1 MRDFLNR
8 EVVPNVDEWEKVGN
22 PPREIWKKFGDMGYF
37 GLRFPEKYGGLNLDF
52 FYDVILLEE
61 LAKVNS
67 AWTSAALGAHS
78 YLSLAHLNN
87 EGSEEQ
93 KQKYLVPGIAGELF
107 GCLAITEPGGGSDVA
122 SMRTTAVKDGNEWVI
137 NGSKTFITNG
147 VLSDYLIISAKTE
160 PELKQAGI
168 SMFVIDRNTKGLS
181 ATKLDKLGWRA
192 SDTAEIA
199 FDEMRVPA
207 DALLGEENQGFYY
220 IMQQFA
226 LERLIMAIG
235 GVAGSEY
242 ALQYGLDYL
251 REREAF
257 GRPLTKFQELRHRVA
272 QLTAEIE
279 QQKQFVY
286 YLCDRFTKGEYIVK
300 EAAMAKLLATQLSD
314 KVTFEVVQFL
324 GGYGYMEDY
333 QAARMF
339 RDSRLGQIGGGTSE
353 IMKEIIAKM
362 AIDEIKYKWWSNE
375 DVRRWST
382 IRWSLFT
389 GH

>member
-1 MRDFLNR
+1 MAYFSEEHNQFRQSLRDFLQK

-37 GLRFPEKYGGLNLDF
+37 GLRFLDKYGGLNLDF

-61 LAKVNS
+61 MAKINS
-67 AWTSAALGAHS
+67 AGTSAAIGAHS

-93 KQKYLVPGIAGELF
+93 KQKYLVPGIAGDIF
-107 GCLAITEPGGGSDVA
+107 GCLAISEPGGGSDVA
-122 SMRTTAVKDGNEWVI
+122 SMRTTAVRDGNSWII

-168 SMFVIDRNTKGLS
+168 SLFVIDRNTAGLS

-192 SDTAEIA
+192 SDTAELS
-199 FDEMRVPA
+199 FDDMRIPV

-226 LERLIMAIG
+226 LERMILAIG

-242 ALQYGLDYL
+242 ALEYGLEYM

-272 QLTAEIE
+272 QLAAEIE
-279 QQKQFVY
+279 MQKQFVY
-286 YLCDRFTKGEYIVK
+286 HLCQRFTNRDYIVK

-314 KVTFEVVQFL
+314 KVSFEVIQFL
-324 GGYGYMEDY
+324 GGYGFMEDY
-333 QAARMF
+333 KAARMW

-362 AIDEIKYKWWSNE
+362 AIDDVKY
-375 DVRRWST
+375 
-382 IRWSLFT
+382 
-389 GH
+389 

>member
-1 MRDFLNR
+1 MSYFTEEHIQFRQSLRDFLSK
-8 EVVPNVDEWEKVGN
+8 EVVPFVDEWEKVGN

-67 AWTSAALGAHS
+67 AGTSAAIGAHS
-78 YLSLAHLNN
+78 YLSLAHLNS

-107 GCLAITEPGGGSDVA
+107 GCLAISEPGGGSDVA
-122 SMRTTAVKDGNEWVI
+122 SMRTTAVKDGNEWII

-207 DALLGEENQGFYY
+207 NALLGEENQGFYY

-242 ALQYGLDYL
+242 ALQYGLDYM

-272 QLTAEIE
+272 QMAAEIE

-362 AIDEIKYKWWSNE
+362 AIDDVKYS
-375 DVRRWST
+375 
-382 IRWSLFT
+382 
-389 GH
+389 

>member
-1 MRDFLNR
+1 MAYFSEEHNQFRQSLRDFLQK

-37 GLRFPEKYGGLNLDF
+37 GLRFLDKYGGLNLDF

-61 LAKVNS
+61 MAKINS
-67 AWTSAALGAHS
+67 AGTSAAIGAHS

-93 KQKYLVPGIAGELF
+93 KQKYLVPGIAGDIF
-107 GCLAITEPGGGSDVA
+107 GCLAISEPGGGSDVA
-122 SMRTTAVKDGNEWVI
+122 SMRTTAVRDGNSWII

-168 SMFVIDRNTKGLS
+168 SMFVIDRNTAGLS

-192 SDTAEIA
+192 SDTAELS
-199 FDEMRVPA
+199 FDDMRIPA

-226 LERLIMAIG
+226 LERMILAIG

-242 ALQYGLDYL
+242 ALEYGLEYM

-272 QLTAEIE
+272 QLAAEIE
-279 QQKQFVY
+279 MQKQFVY
-286 YLCDRFTKGEYIVK
+286 HLCQRFTNRDYIVK

-314 KVTFEVVQFL
+314 KVSFEVIQFL
-324 GGYGYMEDY
+324 GGYGFMEDY
-333 QAARMF
+333 KAARMW

-353 IMKEIIAKM
+353 IMKEIISKM
-362 AIDEIKYKWWSNE
+362 LIDDVKYS
-375 DVRRWST
+375 
-382 IRWSLFT
+382 
-389 GH
+389 

>member
-1 MRDFLNR
+1 MNYFTEEHNQFRQSLRDFLQK
-8 EVVPNVDEWEKVGN
+8 EVVPFVDEWEKVGN
-22 PPREIWKKFGDMGYF
+22 PPRDIWKKFGDMGYF

-61 LAKVNS
+61 LAKINS
-67 AWTSAALGAHS
+67 AGTSAAIGAHT

-93 KQKYLVPGIAGELF
+93 KQKYLVPGIAGEIF
-107 GCLAITEPGGGSDVA
+107 GCLAISEPGGGSDVA
-122 SMRTTAVKDGNEWVI
+122 SMRTTAVKDGDDWII

-168 SMFVIDRNTKGLS
+168 SMFVVDRNTVGLS

-192 SDTAEIA
+192 SDTAEMA
-199 FDEMRVPA
+199 FADMRVPA

-242 ALQYGLDYL
+242 ALQYGLDYM

-257 GRPLTKFQELRHRVA
+257 GRPLTKFQELRHRIA
-272 QLTAEIE
+272 QLAAEIE

-333 QAARMF
+333 QASRMW

-362 AIDEIKYKWWSNE
+362 AIDEVKYS
-375 DVRRWST
+375 
-382 IRWSLFT
+382 
-389 GH
+389 

>member
-1 MRDFLNR
+1 MAYFTEEHNQFRQSLRDFLQK
-8 EVVPNVDEWEKVGN
+8 EVVPFVDEWEEVGN
-22 PPREIWKKFGDMGYF
+22 PPRSIWKKFGDMGYF
-37 GLRFPEKYGGLNLDF
+37 GLRFPEKYDGLNLDF

-61 LAKVNS
+61 LSKINS
-67 AWTSAALGAHS
+67 AGTSAAIGAHT
-78 YLSLAHLNN
+78 YLSLSHLNN

-93 KQKYLVPGIAGELF
+93 KEKYLKQGIAGDVF
-107 GCLAITEPGGGSDVA
+107 GCLAISEPVGGSDVA
-122 SMRTTAVKDGNEWVI
+122 AMRTTAVKEGNEWII

-168 SMFVIDRNTKGLS
+168 SMFVVDRNTVGLS

-199 FDEMRVPA
+199 FTDMRVPA
-207 DALLGEENQGFYY
+207 NALLGEENQGFYY

-242 ALQYGLDYL
+242 ALQYGLDYM

-257 GRPLTKFQELRHRVA
+257 GRPLTKFQELRHRIA
-272 QLTAEIE
+272 QLSAEIE
-279 QQKQFVY
+279 MQKQFVY
-286 YLCDRFTKGEYIVK
+286 HLCYRHNKGEYIVK
-300 EAAMAKLLATQLSD
+300 EAAMAKLLATQLCD
-314 KVTFEVVQFL
+314 KTTFEVVQFL

-333 QAARMF
+333 KAARMW

-353 IMKEIIAKM
+353 IMKEVIGKM
-362 AIDEIKYKWWSNE
+362 VIDDVKY
-375 DVRRWST
+375 
-382 IRWSLFT
+382 
-389 GH
+389 G

>member
-1 MRDFLNR
+1 MSYFTEEHNQFRQSLRGFLQK
-8 EVVPNVDEWEKVGN
+8 EVVPFVDEWEKVGN
-22 PPREIWKKFGDMGYF
+22 PPRDIWKKFGDMGYF
-37 GLRFPEKYGGLNLDF
+37 GLRFPEKYGGLSLDF

-61 LAKVNS
+61 LAKINS
-67 AWTSAALGAHS
+67 AGTSAAIGAHT

-93 KQKYLVPGIAGELF
+93 KQKYLVPGIAGEIF
-107 GCLAITEPGGGSDVA
+107 GCLAISEPGGGSDVA
-122 SMRTTAVKDGNEWVI
+122 SMRTTAVKDGDDWII

-168 SMFVIDRNTKGLS
+168 SMFVVDRNTVGLS

-192 SDTAEIA
+192 SDTAEMA
-199 FDEMRVPA
+199 FADMRVPA

-242 ALQYGLDYL
+242 ALQYGLDYM

-257 GRPLTKFQELRHRVA
+257 GRPLTKFQELRHRIA
-272 QLTAEIE
+272 QLAAEIE

-286 YLCDRFTKGEYIVK
+286 YLCDRFTKGKYIVK

-333 QAARMF
+333 QASRMW

-362 AIDEIKYKWWSNE
+362 AIDEVKYS
-375 DVRRWST
+375 
-382 IRWSLFT
+382 
-389 GH
+389 

>member
-1 MRDFLNR
+1 MNYFTEEHNQFRQSLRDFLQK
-8 EVVPNVDEWEKVGN
+8 EVVPFVDEWEEVGN
-22 PPREIWKKFGDMGYF
+22 PPDSIWKKFGDMGYF
-37 GLRFPEKYGGLNLDF
+37 GLRFPEKHGGLNLDF

-61 LAKVNS
+61 LSKINS
-67 AWTSAALGAHS
+67 AGTSAAIGAHT
-78 YLSLAHLNN
+78 YLSLSHLNN

-93 KQKYLVPGIAGELF
+93 KEKYLKPGIAGDIF
-107 GCLAITEPGGGSDVA
+107 GCLAISEPFGGSDVA
-122 SMRTTAVKDGNEWVI
+122 AMRTTAVKDGNDWII

-147 VLSDYLIISAKTE
+147 VLSDYLVISAKTD

-168 SMFVIDRNTKGLS
+168 SMFVIDRNTVGLS

-192 SDTAEIA
+192 SDTAEMA
-199 FDEMRVPA
+199 FTDMRVPA
-207 DALLGEENQGFYY
+207 NALLGQENQGFYY

-242 ALQYGLDYL
+242 ALKYGLSYM

-272 QLTAEIE
+272 QLAAEIE

-333 QAARMF
+333 QAARMW

-362 AIDEIKYKWWSNE
+362 AIDEVKYN
-375 DVRRWST
+375 
-382 IRWSLFT
+382 
-389 GH
+389 

>member
-1 MRDFLNR
+1 MNYFTEEHNQFRQSLRDFLQK
-8 EVVPNVDEWEKVGN
+8 EVVPVVDEWEKVGN
-22 PPREIWKKFGDMGYF
+22 PPRDIWKKFGDMGYF
-37 GLRFPEKYGGLNLDF
+37 GLRFPEKYGGLSLDF

-61 LAKVNS
+61 LAKINS
-67 AWTSAALGAHS
+67 AGTSAAIGAHT

-93 KQKYLVPGIAGELF
+93 KQKYLVPGIAGEIF
-107 GCLAITEPGGGSDVA
+107 GCLAISEPGGGSDVA
-122 SMRTTAVKDGNEWVI
+122 SMRTTAVKDGDDWII

-160 PELKQAGI
+160 PGLKQAGI
-168 SMFVIDRNTKGLS
+168 SMFVVDRNTEGLS

-242 ALQYGLDYL
+242 ALQYGLGYM

-272 QLTAEIE
+272 QLAAEIE

-333 QAARMF
+333 QASRMW

-362 AIDEIKYKWWSNE
+362 AIDEVKYS
-375 DVRRWST
+375 
-382 IRWSLFT
+382 
-389 GH
+389 

>member
-1 MRDFLNR
+1 MSTYFTEEHNQFRQSLRDFLNK
-8 EVVPNVDEWEKVGN
+8 EVVPNVDEWEKIGN
-22 PPREIWKKFGDMGYF
+22 PPRDIWKKFGDMGYF

-61 LAKVNS
+61 LSKINS
-67 AWTSAALGAHS
+67 AGTSAAIGAHT
-78 YLSLAHLNN
+78 YLSLSHLNN

-93 KQKYLVPGIAGELF
+93 KEKYLKPGIAGDLF
-107 GCLAITEPGGGSDVA
+107 GCLAISEPGGGSDVA
-122 SMRTTAVKDGNEWVI
+122 SMRTTAVKDGDEWII

-168 SMFVIDRNTKGLS
+168 SMFVIDRNTTGLS

-192 SDTAEIA
+192 SDTAEMA
-199 FDEMRVPA
+199 FSDMRVPA
-207 DALLGEENQGFYY
+207 NALLGEENQGFYY

-226 LERLIMAIG
+226 LERITLAIG

-242 ALQYGLDYL
+242 ALEYGLNYM

-272 QLTAEIE
+272 QLAAEIE

-286 YLCDRFTKGEYIVK
+286 HLCQRFTDNEYIVK

-333 QAARMF
+333 QASRMW

-362 AIDEIKYKWWSNE
+362 AIDEVKY
-375 DVRRWST
+375 
-382 IRWSLFT
+382 
-389 GH
+389 

>member
-1 MRDFLNR
+1 LYFSEEHIQFRQSLRDFLNK
-8 EVVPNVDEWEKVGN
+8 EVVPFVDEWEEVGN

-61 LAKVNS
+61 LAKINS
-67 AWTSAALGAHS
+67 AGTSAALGAHS

-87 EGSEEQ
+87 EGSEKQ
-93 KQKYLVPGIAGELF
+93 KQNYLVPGIAGEIF
-107 GCLAITEPGGGSDVA
+107 GCLAISEPGGGSDVA
-122 SMRTTAVKDGNEWVI
+122 SMRTTAVKDGNDWII

-147 VLSDYLIISAKTE
+147 VLSDYLISSAKTE
-160 PELKQAGI
+160 PELTQAGI

-181 ATKLDKLGWRA
+181 ATRLDKLGWRA
-192 SDTAEIA
+192 SDTAELA
-199 FDEMRVPA
+199 FDEMRVPGS
-207 DALLGEENQGFYY
+207 ALLGAENQGFYY

-242 ALQYGLDYL
+242 ALQYGLDYM

-272 QLTAEIE
+272 QLAAEIE

-314 KVTFEVVQFL
+314 KVTFEIVQFL

-362 AIDEIKYKWWSNE
+362 AIDDVKYS
-375 DVRRWST
+375 
-382 IRWSLFT
+382 
-389 GH
+389 

>member
-1 MRDFLNR
+1 MNYFTEEHIQFRQSLRDFLAK
-8 EVVPNVDEWEKVGN
+8 EVVPFVDEWEKVGN

-37 GLRFPEKYGGLNLDF
+37 GLRFPENYGGLDLDF

-61 LAKVNS
+61 MAKINS
-67 AWTSAALGAHS
+67 AGTSAAIGAHS

-87 EGSEEQ
+87 EGSEDQ
-93 KQKYLVPGIAGELF
+93 KQKYLVPGIAGEKF
-107 GCLAITEPGGGSDVA
+107 GCLAISEPFGGSDVA
-122 SMRTTAVKDGNEWVI
+122 SMRTTAVRNGNDWVI

-160 PELKQAGI
+160 PELKSAGI
-168 SMFVIDRNTKGLS
+168 SMFVIDRDTAGLS

-192 SDTAEIA
+192 SDTAELS

-235 GVAGSEY
+235 GVAGAEY
-242 ALQYGLDYL
+242 ALEYGLDYM

-257 GRPLTKFQELRHRVA
+257 SRPLTKFQELRHRVA
-272 QLTAEIE
+272 QLSAEIE
-279 QQKQFVY
+279 MQKQFVY
-286 YLCDRFTKGEYIVK
+286 NVCERYQNKEYMVK

-314 KVTFEVVQFL
+314 KVSFDVIQFL

-333 QAARMF
+333 KAARMW

-353 IMKEIIAKM
+353 IMKEIISKM
-362 AIDEIKYKWWSNE
+362 VID
-375 DVRRWST
+375 DVRYS
-382 IRWSLFT
+382 
-389 GH
+389 

>member
-1 MRDFLNR
+1 MSYFTEEHNQFRQSLRDFLQK
-8 EVVPNVDEWEKVGN
+8 EVVPFVDEWEKVGN
-22 PPREIWKKFGDMGYF
+22 PPRDIWKKFGDMGYF
-37 GLRFPEKYGGLNLDF
+37 GLRFPEKYGGLSLDF

-61 LAKVNS
+61 LAKINS
-67 AWTSAALGAHS
+67 AGTSAAIGAHT

-93 KQKYLVPGIAGELF
+93 KQKYLVPGIAGEIF
-107 GCLAITEPGGGSDVA
+107 GCLAISEPGGGSDVA
-122 SMRTTAVKDGNEWVI
+122 SMRTTAVKDGDNWII

-168 SMFVIDRNTKGLS
+168 SMFVVDRNTVGLS

-192 SDTAEIA
+192 SDTAEMA
-199 FDEMRVPA
+199 FADMRVPA

-242 ALQYGLDYL
+242 AFQYGLGYM

-257 GRPLTKFQELRHRVA
+257 GRPLTKFQELRHRIA
-272 QLTAEIE
+272 QLAAEIE

-333 QAARMF
+333 QASRMW

-362 AIDEIKYKWWSNE
+362 AIDEVKYS
-375 DVRRWST
+375 
-382 IRWSLFT
+382 
-389 GH
+389 

>member
-1 MRDFLNR
+1 MNYFTEEHIQFRLSLRYFLQK
-8 EVVPNVDEWEKVGN
+8 EVMPNVDEWEKVGN
-22 PPREIWKKFGDMGYF
+22 PPRSVWKKFGDMGYF
-37 GLRFPEKYGGLNLDF
+37 GLRFAEKYGGLNLDF

-61 LAKVNS
+61 LSKINS
-67 AWTSAALGAHS
+67 AGTSAAIGAHT
-78 YLSLAHLNN
+78 YLSLSHLNYA
-87 EGSEEQ
+87 GSEEQ
-93 KQKYLVPGIAGELF
+93 KQKYLVPGIAGEIF
-107 GCLAITEPGGGSDVA
+107 GCLAISEPGGGSDVA
-122 SMRTTAVKDGNEWVI
+122 SMRTTAVKDGNDWII

-181 ATKLDKLGWRA
+181 ATRLDKLGWRA
-192 SDTAEIA
+192 SDTAEMA
-199 FDEMRVPA
+199 FDDMRVPA
-207 DALLGEENQGFYY
+207 NALLGQENQGFYY

-226 LERLIMAIG
+226 LERLVMAIG
-235 GVAGSEY
+235 GVAGSGY
-242 ALQYGLDYL
+242 ALQYGLDYM

-272 QLTAEIE
+272 QLAAEIE

-286 YLCDRFTKGEYIVK
+286 YLCNRFTKGEYIVK

-333 QAARMF
+333 QASRMW

-362 AIDEIKYKWWSNE
+362 AIDEIKYS
-375 DVRRWST
+375 
-382 IRWSLFT
+382 
-389 GH
+389 

>member
-1 MRDFLNR
+1 MSTYFSEEHIQFRQSLRDFLQR
-8 EVVPNVDEWEKVGN
+8 EVVPFVDEWEKVGN

-37 GLRFPEKYGGLNLDF
+37 GLRFQEKYGGLNLDF

-61 LAKVNS
+61 MAKINS
-67 AWTSAALGAHS
+67 AGTSAAIGAHS

-122 SMRTTAVKDGNEWVI
+122 SMRTTAVKDGNEWAI

-160 PELKQAGI
+160 PELKSAGI
-168 SMFVIDRNTKGLS
+168 SMFVVDRKTAGLT

-192 SDTAEIA
+192 SDTAELA

-242 ALQYGLDYL
+242 ALQYGLDYM

-257 GRPLTKFQELRHRVA
+257 GRPLTKFQELRHRIA

-286 YLCDRFTKGEYIVK
+286 YLCDRYNKGEYIVK
-300 EAAMAKLLATQLSD
+300 EAAMAKLLCTQLSD

-362 AIDEIKYKWWSNE
+362 AIDDVKYS
-375 DVRRWST
+375 
-382 IRWSLFT
+382 
-389 GH
+389 

>member
-1 MRDFLNR
+1 MSYFTEEHNQFRQSLRDFLQK
-8 EVVPNVDEWEKVGN
+8 EVVPFVDEWEEVGN
-22 PPREIWKKFGDMGYF
+22 PPRSIWKKFGDMGYF
-37 GLRFPEKYGGLNLDF
+37 GLRFPEKYGGLKLDF

-61 LAKVNS
+61 LSKINS
-67 AWTSAALGAHS
+67 AGTSAAIGAHT

-87 EGSEEQ
+87 EGSDEQ
-93 KQKYLVPGIAGELF
+93 KEKYLKPGIAGDMF
-107 GCLAITEPGGGSDVA
+107 GCLAISEPVGGSDVA
-122 SMRTTAVKDGNEWVI
+122 AMRTTGVKDGNDWII

-147 VLSDYLIISAKTE
+147 VLSDYLVISAKTD

-168 SMFVIDRNTKGLS
+168 SMFVVDRNTKGLS

-192 SDTAEIA
+192 SDTAEMA
-199 FDEMRVPA
+199 FADMRVPA

-242 ALQYGLDYL
+242 ALQYGLDYM

-257 GRPLTKFQELRHRVA
+257 GRPLTKFQELRHRIA
-272 QLTAEIE
+272 QLAAEIE

-333 QAARMF
+333 QASRMW

-362 AIDEIKYKWWSNE
+362 AIDEVKYS
-375 DVRRWST
+375 
-382 IRWSLFT
+382 
-389 GH
+389 

>member
-1 MRDFLNR
+1 MSYFSEEHNQFRQSLRDFLQKD
-8 EVVPNVDEWEKVGN
+8 VVPNVDEWEKVGN
-22 PPREIWKKFGDMGYF
+22 PPREVWKKFGDMGYF
-37 GLRFPEKYGGLNLDF
+37 GLRFPEKYGGLDLDF

-67 AWTSAALGAHS
+67 AGTSAALGAHS

-93 KQKYLVPGIAGELF
+93 KQKYLVPGIAGEIF

-122 SMRTTAVKDGNEWVI
+122 SMRTTAVRDGDDWII

-160 PELKQAGI
+160 PELKSAGI
-168 SMFVIDRNTKGLS
+168 SMFVIDRNTNGLS

-199 FDEMRVPA
+199 FDEMRVHA
-207 DALLGEENQGFYY
+207 NALLGEENQGFYY

-242 ALQYGLDYL
+242 ALQCGLDYM

-272 QLTAEIE
+272 QLAAEIE

-333 QAARMF
+333 QASRMF

-362 AIDEIKYKWWSNE
+362 AIDEIKYS
-375 DVRRWST
+375 
-382 IRWSLFT
+382 
-389 GH
+389 

>member
-1 MRDFLNR
+1 MSTYFSEEHIQFRQSLRDFLQK
-8 EVVPNVDEWEKVGN
+8 EVVPHVDNWEKVGN

-37 GLRFPEKYGGLNLDF
+37 GLRFAAEYGGLNSDF

-61 LAKVNS
+61 LSKINS
-67 AWTSAALGAHS
+67 AGTSAAIGAHT
-78 YLSLAHLNN
+78 YLSLSHLNYA
-87 EGSEEQ
+87 GSEEQ
-93 KQKYLVPGIAGELF
+93 KQKYLIPGIAGELF

-122 SMRTTAVKDGNEWVI
+122 SMRTTAIKDGDDWII

-168 SMFVIDRNTKGLS
+168 SMFVIDRDTAGLT

-192 SDTAEIA
+192 SDTAELS
-199 FDEMRVPA
+199 FDDMRVPA

-226 LERLIMAIG
+226 LERMVMAIG

-242 ALQYGLDYL
+242 ALQYGLSYM

-272 QLTAEIE
+272 QLAAEIE

-286 YLCDRFTKGEYIVK
+286 YLADRFEKGEYIVK
-300 EAAMAKLLATQLSD
+300 EAAMAKLLCTQLCD
-314 KVTFEVVQFL
+314 KVAFEAVQFL
-324 GGYGYMEDY
+324 GGYGYMENY

-362 AIDEIKYKWWSNE
+362 TIDEIKYS
-375 DVRRWST
+375 
-382 IRWSLFT
+382 
-389 GH
+389 

>member
-1 MRDFLNR
+1 MSYFTEEHNQFRQSLRDFLQK

-37 GLRFPEKYGGLNLDF
+37 ALRFPEKHGGLNLDF

-61 LAKVNS
+61 LSKINS
-67 AWTSAALGAHS
+67 AGTSAAIGAHA

-93 KQKYLVPGIAGELF
+93 KQKYLVPGIAGEIF
-107 GCLAITEPGGGSDVA
+107 GCLAISEPGGGSDVA
-122 SMRTTAVKDGNEWVI
+122 SMRTTAVKDGDDWII

-147 VLSDYLIISAKTE
+147 VLSDYLIVSAKTE
-160 PELKQAGI
+160 PALKQAGI

-192 SDTAEIA
+192 SDTAEMA
-199 FDEMRVPA
+199 FADMRVTA

-220 IMQQFA
+220 IMQHFA

-242 ALQYGLDYL
+242 ALDYGLNYM

-257 GRPLTKFQELRHRVA
+257 GRPLTRFQELRHRIA
-272 QLTAEIE
+272 QLSAEIE
-279 QQKQFVY
+279 MQKQFVY
-286 YLCDRFTKGEYIVK
+286 RLCYRHNKGEYIVK
-300 EAAMAKLLATQLSD
+300 EAAMAKLLATQLCD
-314 KVTFEVVQFL
+314 KTTFEVVQFL

-333 QAARMF
+333 KAARMW

-362 AIDEIKYKWWSNE
+362 MIDEVQYS
-375 DVRRWST
+375 
-382 IRWSLFT
+382 
-389 GH
+389 

>member
-1 MRDFLNR
+1 MSYFTEEHNQFRQSLRDFLQK
-8 EVVPNVDEWEKVGN
+8 EVVPFVDEWEEVGN
-22 PPREIWKKFGDMGYF
+22 PPRSIWKKFGDMGYF
-37 GLRFPEKYGGLNLDF
+37 GLRFPEKYGGLKLDF

-61 LAKVNS
+61 LSKINS
-67 AWTSAALGAHS
+67 AGTSAAIGAHT

-93 KQKYLVPGIAGELF
+93 KQKYLVPGIAGEIF
-107 GCLAITEPGGGSDVA
+107 GCLAISEPGGGSDVA
-122 SMRTTAVKDGNEWVI
+122 SMRTTAVKDGDDWII

-168 SMFVIDRNTKGLS
+168 SMFVVDRNTVGLS

-192 SDTAEIA
+192 SDTAEMA
-199 FDEMRVPA
+199 FADMRVPA

-242 ALQYGLDYL
+242 ALQYGLDYM

-257 GRPLTKFQELRHRVA
+257 GRPLTKFQELRHRIA
-272 QLTAEIE
+272 QLAAEIE

-333 QAARMF
+333 QASRMW

-362 AIDEIKYKWWSNE
+362 AIDEVKYS
-375 DVRRWST
+375 
-382 IRWSLFT
+382 
-389 GH
+389 

>member
-1 MRDFLNR
+1 MSYFTEEHNQFRQSLRDFLNK

-22 PPREIWKKFGDMGYF
+22 PPRDIWKKFGDMGYF

-61 LAKVNS
+61 LSKINS
-67 AWTSAALGAHS
+67 AGTSAAIGAHS

-93 KQKYLVPGIAGELF
+93 KEKYLKPGIAGDMF
-107 GCLAITEPGGGSDVA
+107 GCLAISEPFGGSDVA
-122 SMRTTAVKDGNEWVI
+122 SMRATAVKDGNEWVI

-168 SMFVIDRNTKGLS
+168 SMFVIDRDTAGLS

-192 SDTAEIA
+192 SDTAEMA
-199 FDEMRVPA
+199 FTDMRVPA
-207 DALLGEENQGFYY
+207 NALLGEENQGFYY

-226 LERLIMAIG
+226 LERMTLAIG
-235 GVAGSEY
+235 GVAGAEY
-242 ALQYGLDYL
+242 ALEYGLNYM

-272 QLTAEIE
+272 QLSAEIE
-279 QQKQFVY
+279 MQKQFVY
-286 YLCDRFTKGEYIVK
+286 HLCKRFTDGDYIVK

-333 QAARMF
+333 QASRMW

-362 AIDEIKYKWWSNE
+362 AIDEIKYS
-375 DVRRWST
+375 
-382 IRWSLFT
+382 
-389 GH
+389 

>member
-1 MRDFLNR
+1 MSYFTEEHIQFRQSLRDFLEK
-8 EVVPNVDEWEKVGN
+8 EVVPFVDEWEEVGN

-61 LAKVNS
+61 MAKVNS
-67 AWTSAALGAHS
+67 AGTSAAIGAHS

-93 KQKYLVPGIAGELF
+93 KQKYLVPGIAGEKF
-107 GCLAITEPGGGSDVA
+107 GCLAISEPVGGSDVA
-122 SMRTTAVKDGNEWVI
+122 SMRTTAMKDGSDWVI

-160 PELKQAGI
+160 PELKSAGI
-168 SMFVIDRNTKGLS
+168 SMFVIDRDTPGLT
-181 ATKLDKLGWRA
+181 ATKLDKLGWKA
-192 SDTAEIA
+192 SDTAELS
-199 FDEMRVPA
+199 FDDMRVPA

-242 ALQYGLDYL
+242 ALEYGLDYM

-272 QLTAEIE
+272 QLSSEIE
-279 QQKQFVY
+279 MQKQFVY
-286 YLCDRFTKGEYIVK
+286 HICQRYQNGDYVVK

-314 KVTFEVVQFL
+314 KVSFDVIQFL

-333 QAARMF
+333 KAARMW

-353 IMKEIIAKM
+353 IMKEIISKM
-362 AIDEIKYKWWSNE
+362 VIDDVKYS
-375 DVRRWST
+375 
-382 IRWSLFT
+382 
-389 GH
+389 

>member
-1 MRDFLNR
+1 MPYFTEEHIQFRQSLRDFLNK
-8 EVVPNVDEWEKVGN
+8 EVVPFVDEWEEVGN
-22 PPREIWKKFGDMGYF
+22 PAREIWKKFGEMGYF
-37 GLRFPEKYGGLNLDF
+37 GLRFSEKYGGLNLDF

-61 LAKVNS
+61 MAKVNS
-67 AWTSAALGAHS
+67 AGTSAAIGAHS

-93 KQKYLVPGIAGELF
+93 KQKYLVPGIAGEKF
-107 GCLAITEPGGGSDVA
+107 GCLAVSEPFGGSDVA
-122 SMRTTAVKDGNEWVI
+122 SMRTTAVKEGNDWVI

-160 PELKQAGI
+160 PELKSAGI
-168 SMFVIDRNTKGLS
+168 SMFVVDRDTVGLS

-192 SDTAEIA
+192 SDTAELS
-199 FDEMRVPA
+199 FDDMRVPA

-242 ALQYGLDYL
+242 ALEYGLDYM

-257 GRPLTKFQELRHRVA
+257 GRPLSKFQELRHRVA
-272 QLTAEIE
+272 QLSAEIE
-279 QQKQFVY
+279 MQKKFVY
-286 YLCDRFTKGEYIVK
+286 NVCHRYQNGEYVVK

-314 KVTFEVVQFL
+314 KVSFDVIQFL

-333 QAARMF
+333 KAARMW

-353 IMKEIIAKM
+353 IMKEIISKM
-362 AIDEIKYKWWSNE
+362 VIDDVKYS
-375 DVRRWST
+375 
-382 IRWSLFT
+382 
-389 GH
+389 

>member
-1 MRDFLNR
+1 MNYFTEEHNQFRQSLRDFLNK
-8 EVVPNVDEWEKVGN
+8 EVVPFVDEWEKVGN

-37 GLRFPEKYGGLNLDF
+37 GLRYPEKYGGLNLDF

-61 LAKVNS
+61 MAKVNS
-67 AWTSAALGAHS
+67 AGTSAAIGAHS

-93 KQKYLVPGIAGELF
+93 KQKYLVPGIAGEKF
-107 GCLAITEPGGGSDVA
+107 GCLAVSEPFGGSDVA
-122 SMRTTAVKDGNEWVI
+122 SMRTTAVRDGNEWVI

-147 VLSDYLIISAKTE
+147 VLSDYLVISAKTE

-168 SMFVIDRNTKGLS
+168 SMFVIDRDTPGLT

-192 SDTAEIA
+192 SDTAELA
-199 FDEMRVPA
+199 FSDMRVPA
-207 DALLGEENQGFYY
+207 DALLGEENSGFYY

-226 LERLIMAIG
+226 LERLILAIG
-235 GVAGSEY
+235 GVASSEY
-242 ALQYGLDYL
+242 ALSYGIDYM

-272 QLTAEIE
+272 QLAAEIE
-279 QQKQFVY
+279 MQKQFVY
-286 YLCDRFTKGEYIVK
+286 HLCQRFTNGEHIVK
-300 EAAMAKLLATQLSD
+300 EAAMSKLLATQLSD
-314 KVTFEVVQFL
+314 KVTFEVLQFL
-324 GGYGYMEDY
+324 GGYGFMEDY

-353 IMKEIIAKM
+353 IMKEIISKM
-362 AIDEIKYKWWSNE
+362 VIDE
-375 DVRRWST
+375 VRYS
-382 IRWSLFT
+382 
-389 GH
+389 

>member
-1 MRDFLNR
+1 MNYFTEQHDQFRQSLRDFLQK
-8 EVVPNVDEWEKVGN
+8 EVVPYVDEWENVGN
-22 PPREIWKKFGDMGYF
+22 PSREIWKKFGDMGYF
-37 GLRFPEKYGGLNLDF
+37 GLRFSEKYGGLNLDF

-61 LAKVNS
+61 LSKINS
-67 AWTSAALGAHS
+67 AGTSAALGAHS
-78 YLSLAHLNN
+78 YLSLSHLNN
-87 EGSEEQ
+87 AGSEEQ
-93 KQKYLVPGIAGELF
+93 KEKYLKPGIVGELF
-107 GCLAITEPGGGSDVA
+107 GCLAITEPFGGSDVA

-147 VLSDYLIISAKTE
+147 VLSDYLIISAKSE

-168 SMFVIDRNTKGLS
+168 SLFVVDRNTAGLS

-192 SDTAEIA
+192 SDTAEMA
-199 FDEMRVPA
+199 FTDMRIPA
-207 DALLGEENQGFYY
+207 KALLGQENQGFYY

-226 LERLIMAIG
+226 LERLVMAIG

-242 ALQYGLDYL
+242 ALQYGLNYM

-272 QLTAEIE
+272 QLSAEIE

-286 YLCDRFTKGEYIVK
+286 YLCDRFRKGEYIVK
-300 EAAMAKLLATQLSD
+300 EAAMAKLLATQLCD
-314 KVTFEVVQFL
+314 KTTFEVVQFL

-333 QAARMF
+333 QASRMW

-362 AIDEIKYKWWSNE
+362 AIDEVKYN
-375 DVRRWST
+375 
-382 IRWSLFT
+382 
-389 GH
+389 

>member
-1 MRDFLNR
+1 MSYFTEEHNQFRQSLRDFLQK
-8 EVVPNVDEWEKVGN
+8 EVVPFVDEWEKVGN
-22 PPREIWKKFGDMGYF
+22 PPRSIWKKFGDMGYF
-37 GLRFPEKYGGLNLDF
+37 GLRFPEQYGGLNLDF

-61 LAKVNS
+61 LSKINS
-67 AWTSAALGAHS
+67 AGTSAALGAHT
-78 YLSLAHLNN
+78 YLFLSHLNN
-87 EGSEEQ
+87 AGSEEQ
-93 KQKYLVPGIAGELF
+93 KEKYLKPGIAGDLF
-107 GCLAITEPGGGSDVA
+107 GCLAISEPFGGSDVA
-122 SMRTTAVKDGNEWVI
+122 SMRTTAVKDGNGWII

-147 VLSDYLIISAKTE
+147 VLSDYLIISAKTD

-168 SMFVIDRNTKGLS
+168 SLFVVDRNTVGLS

-192 SDTAEIA
+192 SDTAEMA
-199 FDEMRVPA
+199 FTDMRVPA
-207 DALLGEENQGFYY
+207 NALLGQENQGFYY

-226 LERLIMAIG
+226 LERLVMAIG

-242 ALQYGLDYL
+242 ALQYGLNYM

-272 QLTAEIE
+272 QLAAEIE
-279 QQKQFVY
+279 QQKQFIY

-300 EAAMAKLLATQLSD
+300 EAAMAKLLATQLCD
-314 KVTFEVVQFL
+314 KTTFEVVQFL

-333 QAARMF
+333 QAARMW

-362 AIDEIKYKWWSNE
+362 AIDEIKYN
-375 DVRRWST
+375 
-382 IRWSLFT
+382 
-389 GH
+389 

>member
-1 MRDFLNR
+1 MNYFTEEHNQFRQSLRDFLQK
-8 EVVPNVDEWEKVGN
+8 EVVPFVDEWEKVGN
-22 PPREIWKKFGDMGYF
+22 PPRDIWKKFGDMGYF
-37 GLRFPEKYGGLNLDF
+37 GLRFPEKYGGLSLDF

-61 LAKVNS
+61 LAKINS
-67 AWTSAALGAHS
+67 AGTSAAIGAHT

-93 KQKYLVPGIAGELF
+93 KQKYLVPGIAGEIF
-107 GCLAITEPGGGSDVA
+107 GCLAISEPGGGSDVA
-122 SMRTTAVKDGNEWVI
+122 SMRTTAVKDGDDWII

-160 PELKQAGI
+160 PGLKQAGI
-168 SMFVIDRNTKGLS
+168 SMFVVDRNTEGLS

-242 ALQYGLDYL
+242 ALQYGLGYM

-272 QLTAEIE
+272 QLAAEIE

-333 QAARMF
+333 QASRMW

-362 AIDEIKYKWWSNE
+362 AIDEVKYS
-375 DVRRWST
+375 
-382 IRWSLFT
+382 
-389 GH
+389 

>member
-1 MRDFLNR
+1 MNYFTEEHNQFRQSLRDFLQKD
-8 EVVPNVDEWEKVGN
+8 VVPFVDEWEKVGN
-22 PPREIWKKFGDMGYF
+22 PPRDIWKKFGDMGYF
-37 GLRFPEKYGGLNLDF
+37 GLRFPEKYGGLSLDF

-61 LAKVNS
+61 LAKINS
-67 AWTSAALGAHS
+67 AGTSAAIGAHT

-93 KQKYLVPGIAGELF
+93 KQKYLVPGIAGEIF
-107 GCLAITEPGGGSDVA
+107 GCLAISEPGGGSDVA
-122 SMRTTAVKDGNEWVI
+122 SMRTTAVKDGDDWII

-160 PELKQAGI
+160 SELKQAGI
-168 SMFVIDRNTKGLS
+168 SMFVVDRNTVGLS

-192 SDTAEIA
+192 SDTAEMA
-199 FDEMRVPA
+199 FADMRVSA

-242 ALQYGLDYL
+242 ALQYGLDYM
-251 REREAF
+251 RERKAF

-272 QLTAEIE
+272 QLAAEIE

-333 QAARMF
+333 QASRMW

-362 AIDEIKYKWWSNE
+362 AIDEVKYS
-375 DVRRWST
+375 
-382 IRWSLFT
+382 
-389 GH
+389 

>member
-1 MRDFLNR
+1 MNYFTEEHNQFRQSLRDFLQR
-8 EVVPNVDEWEKVGN
+8 EVVPFVDEWEKVGN
-22 PPREIWKKFGDMGYF
+22 PPQEIWKKFGDMGYF

-61 LAKVNS
+61 LSKINS
-67 AWTSAALGAHS
+67 AGTSAALGAHS
-78 YLSLAHLNN
+78 YLSLSHLNN
-87 EGSEEQ
+87 AGSEEQ
-93 KQKYLVPGIAGELF
+93 KEKYLKSGIAGELF
-107 GCLAITEPGGGSDVA
+107 GCLAISEPFGGSDVA
-122 SMRTTAVKDGNEWVI
+122 SMRTTAVKDGNDWII

-160 PELKQAGI
+160 PELKSAGI
-168 SMFVIDRNTKGLS
+168 SLFVIDRNTAGLTS
-181 ATKLDKLGWRA
+181 TKLHKLGWRA
-192 SDTAEIA
+192 SDTAELA

-207 DALLGEENQGFYY
+207 NALLGQENQGFYY

-226 LERLIMAIG
+226 LERLVMAIG

-242 ALQYGLDYL
+242 ALQYGLNYM

-272 QLTAEIE
+272 QLSAEIE

-300 EAAMAKLLATQLSD
+300 EAAMAKLLATQLCD
-314 KVTFEVVQFL
+314 KTTFEVVQFL

-333 QAARMF
+333 QASRMW

-362 AIDEIKYKWWSNE
+362 AIDDIKYS
-375 DVRRWST
+375 
-382 IRWSLFT
+382 
-389 GH
+389 

>member
-1 MRDFLNR
+1 MSYFTEEHNQFRQSLRDFLQK
-8 EVVPNVDEWEKVGN
+8 EVVPFVDEWEEVGN
-22 PPREIWKKFGDMGYF
+22 PPRSIWKKFGDMGYF
-37 GLRFPEKYGGLNLDF
+37 GLRFPEKYGGLKLDF

-61 LAKVNS
+61 LSKINS
-67 AWTSAALGAHS
+67 AGTSAAIGAHT

-93 KQKYLVPGIAGELF
+93 KEKYLKPGIAGDMF
-107 GCLAITEPGGGSDVA
+107 GCLAISEPVGGSDVA
-122 SMRTTAVKDGNEWVI
+122 AMRTTGVKDGNDWII

-147 VLSDYLIISAKTE
+147 VLSDYLVISAKTD

-168 SMFVIDRNTKGLS
+168 SMFVVDRNTKGLS

-192 SDTAEIA
+192 SDTAEMA
-199 FDEMRVPA
+199 FADMRVPA

-242 ALQYGLDYL
+242 ALQYGLDYM

-272 QLTAEIE
+272 QLAAEIE

-333 QAARMF
+333 QASRMW

-362 AIDEIKYKWWSNE
+362 AIDEVKYS
-375 DVRRWST
+375 
-382 IRWSLFT
+382 
-389 GH
+389 

>member
-1 MRDFLNR
+1 MYFSEEHIQFRQSLRDFLNK
-8 EVVPNVDEWEKVGN
+8 EVVPFVDEWEEVGN

-61 LAKVNS
+61 LAKINS
-67 AWTSAALGAHS
+67 AGTSAALGAHS

-87 EGSEEQ
+87 EGSEKQ
-93 KQKYLVPGIAGELF
+93 KQNYLVPGIAGEIF
-107 GCLAITEPGGGSDVA
+107 GCLAISEPGGGSDVA
-122 SMRTTAVKDGNEWVI
+122 SMRTTAVKDGNDWII

-147 VLSDYLIISAKTE
+147 VLSDYLISSAKTE
-160 PELKQAGI
+160 PELTQAGI

-181 ATKLDKLGWRA
+181 ATRLDKLGWRA
-192 SDTAEIA
+192 SDTAELA
-199 FDEMRVPA
+199 FDEMRVPGS
-207 DALLGEENQGFYY
+207 ALLGAENQGFYY

-242 ALQYGLDYL
+242 ALQYGLDYM

-272 QLTAEIE
+272 QLAAEIE

-314 KVTFEVVQFL
+314 KVTFEIVQFL

-362 AIDEIKYKWWSNE
+362 AIDDVKYS
-375 DVRRWST
+375 
-382 IRWSLFT
+382 
-389 GH
+389 

>member
-1 MRDFLNR
+1 MSYFTEEHNQFRQSLRHFLNK
-8 EVVPNVDEWEKVGN
+8 EVVPNVDEWEKLGN
-22 PPREIWKKFGDMGYF
+22 PPRDIWKKFGDMGYF

-52 FYDVILLEE
+52 FYDVIFLEE
-61 LAKVNS
+61 LAKINS
-67 AWTSAALGAHS
+67 AGTSAALGAHS

-107 GCLAITEPGGGSDVA
+107 GCLAISEPGGGSDVA
-122 SMRTTAVKDGNEWVI
+122 SMRTTAVKDGSDWI
-137 NGSKTFITNG
+137 ISGSKTFITNG

-160 PELKQAGI
+160 PELKSAGI

-207 DALLGEENQGFYY
+207 NALLGEENQGFYY

-242 ALQYGLDYL
+242 ALQYGLDYM

-272 QLTAEIE
+272 QLAAEIE
-279 QQKQFVY
+279 MQKQFVY
-286 YLCDRFTKGEYIVK
+286 HLCQRFTDNEYIVK

-333 QAARMF
+333 QASRMW

-362 AIDEIKYKWWSNE
+362 MIDEIKYN
-375 DVRRWST
+375 
-382 IRWSLFT
+382 
-389 GH
+389 

>member
-1 MRDFLNR
+1 MSTYFTEEHNQFRQSLRDFLQK

-22 PPREIWKKFGDMGYF
+22 PPRDIWKKFGDMGYF
-37 GLRFPEKYGGLNLDF
+37 GLRFAAEYGGLNLDF

-61 LAKVNS
+61 LSKINS
-67 AWTSAALGAHS
+67 AGTSAAIGAHT
-78 YLSLAHLNN
+78 YLSLSHLNFA
-87 EGSEEQ
+87 GSEEQ
-93 KQKYLVPGIAGELF
+93 KQKYLVPGIAGDLL
-107 GCLAITEPGGGSDVA
+107 GCLAISEPGGGSDVA
-122 SMRTTAVKDGNEWVI
+122 SMRTTAVKDGNDWVI

-147 VLSDYLIISAKTE
+147 VLSDYLIISAKTK

-168 SMFVIDRNTKGLS
+168 SLFVVDRNTKGLS

-192 SDTAEIA
+192 SDTAELA
-199 FDEMRVPA
+199 FDDMRVPA
-207 DALLGEENQGFYY
+207 SALLGQENQGFYY

-226 LERLIMAIG
+226 LERIIMAVG
-235 GVAGSEY
+235 GYAGSEY
-242 ALQYGLDYL
+242 ALEYALKYMQ
-251 REREAF
+251 EREAF

-272 QLTAEIE
+272 QLAAEIE

-286 YLCDRFTKGEYIVK
+286 YLADRFEKGEYIVK

-362 AIDEIKYKWWSNE
+362 AIDEVKYS
-375 DVRRWST
+375 
-382 IRWSLFT
+382 
-389 GH
+389 

>member
-1 MRDFLNR
+1 MSYFTEEHIQFRQSLRDFLEK
-8 EVVPNVDEWEKVGN
+8 EVVPFVDEWEEVGN
-22 PPREIWKKFGDMGYF
+22 PPRDIWKKFGDMGYF

-61 LAKVNS
+61 MAKINS
-67 AWTSAALGAHS
+67 AGTSAAIGAHS

-93 KQKYLVPGIAGELF
+93 KQKYLVPGIAGEKF
-107 GCLAITEPGGGSDVA
+107 GCLAISEPFGGSDVA
-122 SMRTTAVKDGNEWVI
+122 SMRTTAVKDGSDWVI

-160 PELKQAGI
+160 PELKSAGI
-168 SMFVIDRNTKGLS
+168 SMFVIDRDTAGLT

-192 SDTAEIA
+192 SDTAELS
-199 FDEMRVPA
+199 FDDMRVPA

-242 ALQYGLDYL
+242 ALEYGLDYM

-272 QLTAEIE
+272 QLSAEIE
-279 QQKQFVY
+279 MQKQFVY
-286 YLCDRFTKGEYIVK
+286 HICQGYQNGDYVVK

-314 KVTFEVVQFL
+314 KVSFEVIQFL

-333 QAARMF
+333 KAARMW

-362 AIDEIKYKWWSNE
+362 AIDEVKYK
-375 DVRRWST
+375 
-382 IRWSLFT
+382 
-389 GH
+389 